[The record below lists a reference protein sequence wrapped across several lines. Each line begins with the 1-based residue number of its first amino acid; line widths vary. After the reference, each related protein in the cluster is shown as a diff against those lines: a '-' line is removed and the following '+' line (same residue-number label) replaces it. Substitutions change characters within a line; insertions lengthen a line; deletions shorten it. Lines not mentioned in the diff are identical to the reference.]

1 MWMIY
6 NECFTKKYK
15 KMKKKEFFTP
25 EVKEVMDFMFR
36 INEKRTFVFVND
48 FQGEFR
54 RPEFLKKDG
63 LGDQEAC
70 GFKAEDGD
78 QLVLQGTYLRL
89 AKGLTAQ
96 LRSHGTERD
105 KLEKEISFD
114 ELFGERE
121 VVIGTTCEAL
131 HILVPVCKSKMELA
145 EYILGLREYKGD
157 YTRDAYIAE
166 AERLAKFLYKHN
178 PNKERDVLDELA
190 EL

>member
-1 MWMIY
+1 MRK
-6 NECFTKKYK
+6 F
-15 KMKKKEFFTP
+15 FFTP
-25 EVKEVMDFMFR
+25 EVKEVMDFMFKV
-36 INEKRTFVFVND
+36 NGQTFVFVDD
-48 FQGEFR
+48 FQGEFK
-54 RPEFLKKDG
+54 RPDFLEKDDY
-63 LGDQEAC
+63 LDSEAC
-70 GFKAEDGD
+70 GFKAENE
-78 QLVLQGTYLRL
+78 QFVLQGTYLRL

-145 EYILGLREYKGD
+145 EYILNLREYKGD
-157 YTRDAYIAE
+157 YYTRDYYIAE

>member
-1 MWMIY
+1 
-6 NECFTKKYK
+6 
-15 KMKKKEFFTP
+15 MKKKGFFTP

-36 INEKRTFVFVND
+36 INEERTLVFVND

-70 GFKAEDGD
+70 GFKANDGD

-89 AKGLTAQ
+89 AKGVEAQ
-96 LRSHGTERD
+96 LRVIAAGEDGRD
-105 KLEKEISFD
+105 KVVKRVSFD
-114 ELFGERE
+114 DLFGERE

-131 HILVPVCKSKMELA
+131 HILVPVCSSKMELA
-145 EYILGLREYKGD
+145 QYILGLREYKGED
-157 YTRDAYIAE
+157 YYTRDYYIEQAE
-166 AERLAKFLYKHN
+166 SLAKFLYKHN